1 MNETIKSHEKM
12 LMKVQCLI
20 HPAGPSY
27 AHILR
32 KALSML
38 YKIHSLP
45 LSLYVTLFNSFL
57 VFLKRILSTL
67 DVEQLLEDVGL
78 LGKTV
83 LVMSGHDNEYKA
95 ATVPE
100 TPIDSCP
107 LSPTSEVASP
117 PAPTPA
123 PPPPP
128 PGQQTLGNA
137 VILKEMSPS
146 SNLNHMLFFL

>member
-1 MNETIKSHEKM
+1 MPI
-12 LMKVQCLI
+12 
-20 HPAGPSY
+20 SY
-27 AHILR
+27 A
-32 KALSML
+32 KL
-38 YKIHSLP
+38 YVFYIKCYKVPSLP
-45 LSLYVTLFNSFL
+45 LSLYATLFNSFL

-67 DVEQLLEDVGL
+67 HMEQLLEDVGL

-100 TPIDSCP
+100 TPIDNSCP

-117 PAPTPA
+117 PAPTPPPP

-128 PGQQTLGNA
+128 PGKQTLGNV
-137 VILKEMSPS
+137 VILKEMSSRSYP
-146 SNLNHMLFFL
+146 NHVLFVL

>member
-1 MNETIKSHEKM
+1 M
-12 LMKVQCLI
+12 
-20 HPAGPSY
+20 
-27 AHILR
+27 
-32 KALSML
+32 
-38 YKIHSLP
+38 P
-45 LSLYVTLFNSFL
+45 LNLYVTLFNSFL

-100 TPIDSCP
+100 TPIDNSCP
-107 LSPTSEVASP
+107 LSPISEAASP

-128 PGQQTLGNA
+128 PPPPPGN
-137 VILKEMSPS
+137 
-146 SNLNHMLFFL
+146 